1 MQTKNRMKEEVGV
14 FGRDVAWEVGT
25 WVFFGRYFV
34 VSLVVSKMAKNVVD
48 VVRVTSACVDLAE
61 RAG

>member
-1 MQTKNRMKEEVGV
+1 MG
-14 FGRDVAWEVGT
+14 
-25 WVFFGRYFV
+25 FFGGYFV

-48 VVRVTSACVDLAE
+48 VVRLTSACVDLAE